1 MNPHPIQFE
10 AGRQHCRLVA
20 GHTLIEMMFAMGVLV
35 MVVMALLAA
44 HLMGMREQQWVESK
58 SGASDTSRR
67 LLNQLP
73 VDIRSSKMWFV
84 GAMAGTNFS
93 IITNSSQ
100 GTALRLFETTNGSSA
115 ITYYYDL
122 ANSGSSDGH
131 LVRFTSSNS
140 TPVIVASNLV
150 NWLGNGYT
158 FNVEDYNGSP
168 ATNDADS
175 KSYKCIIHVML
186 QFCQFQYPLTAVGT
200 NGLYDYYKI
209 EFKVTPH
216 LPE

>member
-1 MNPHPIQFE
+1 MNLSLIQSKDGRRRQ
-10 AGRQHCRLVA
+10 AG
-20 GHTLIEMMFAMGVLV
+20 GHTLLEMMFVMGILI
-35 MVVMALLAA
+35 MVVMALMAA
-44 HLMGMREQQWVESK
+44 HLMGLREQQWVESK

-84 GAMAGTNFS
+84 GSMSGSTFS

-100 GTALRLFETTNGSSA
+100 GTALMLYDTTNGSAS
-115 ITYYYDL
+115 ITYYFDL
-122 ANSGSSDGH
+122 SGAGNSDGH
-131 LVRFTSSNS
+131 LLRYTSAN
-140 TPVIVASNLV
+140 TNPVIVASNLV
-150 NWLGNGYT
+150 NWLGGGYT
-158 FNVEDYNGSP
+158 FNVEDYKGSP
-168 ATNDADS
+168 ATNDANS
-175 KSYKCIIHVML
+175 KSYKCIIHVDL
-186 QFCQFQYPLTAVGT
+186 QFCQFEYPLTQVGT